1 MPLVL
6 RSSPRF
12 ILATTRMIALVG
24 YRKKE
29 RRWEKVER
37 QKIEAENQ
45 ARGLLGEQILMT
57 IIFF

>member
-12 ILATTRMIALVG
+12 ILVTTRMIALVG
-24 YRKKE
+24 YRRKE

-37 QKIEAENQ
+37 QKIDAEN
-45 ARGLLGEQILMT
+45 
-57 IIFF
+57 